1 MFLFQFFNF
10 NSNATETFCFIFLN
24 MKQIRKDLRK
34 KLKYSNYALRFIEA
48 FESKKFN
55 KLKFDIQRFC
65 T

>member
-34 KLKYSNYALRFIEA
+34 KLKYSNYALRFIEV
-48 FESKKFN
+48 FKSKKFN